1 MKRIAYALLCA
12 LGAIPAC
19 DSGDFLVA
27 EVVANGGSAASGSGN
42 LAGGGAGTLAGTA
55 GNAAS
60 GGAAPIGGGGAAS
73 DCTGNALFIVG
84 SDTLTRGDSAILDR
98 LRALGFVVSIIA
110 DTMVTAD
117 SAEGA
122 DFVFVSR
129 SVQSPEIMASFRD
142 LPVPLFVTEYNL
154 YADLGMTPHGS
165 ASSGGD
171 TLEATQLTID
181 DPAHPLAAG
190 FSGTV
195 TVLTAGKGQY
205 GFGVPGGDATVVAT
219 LVDEPQGCAIFAYE
233 KGSAM
238 IDLTAPARRVGYF
251 LDIQASTRLTAEGW
265 TLFDAAVK
273 WTAGTCAPP

>member
-1 MKRIAYALLCA
+1 MKRIAYALLLA

-27 EVVANGGSAASGSGN
+27 EVVANGGSAASGSGTV
-42 LAGGGAGTLAGTA
+42 AGGGSGTSAGMG
-55 GNAAS
+55 GNAA
-60 GGAAPIGGGGAAS
+60 GGAAPMGGGGAAS

-110 DTMVTAD
+110 DSMVTVD
-117 SAEGA
+117 SAQDV
-122 DFVFVSR
+122 DFVFISR

-154 YADLGMTPHGS
+154 YAGLGMTPHGT

-181 DPAHPLAAG
+181 DPTHPLAAG
-190 FSGTV
+190 LSGTV
-195 TVLTAGKGQY
+195 TVLTPGKGQY
-205 GFGVPGGDATVVAT
+205 GFGVPGGDARVVAT
-219 LVDEPQGCAIFAYE
+219 LVDEPQGSAIFAYE
-233 KGSAM
+233 QGSTM
-238 IDLTAPARRVGYF
+238 IDLVAPARRVGYF
-251 LDIQASTRLTAEGW
+251 LDIQASTRLTPEGW